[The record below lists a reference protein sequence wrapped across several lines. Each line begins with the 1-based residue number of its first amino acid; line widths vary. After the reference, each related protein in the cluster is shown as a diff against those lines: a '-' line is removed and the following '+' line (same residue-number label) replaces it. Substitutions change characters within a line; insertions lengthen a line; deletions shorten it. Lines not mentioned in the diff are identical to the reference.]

1 MALHTEDT
9 LRCPRIA
16 QVLDLLLAVPA
27 LEALGAKSLVAG
39 QDGQILDLVRARAAA
54 VRAIAADQ
62 RAVAE

>member
-39 QDGQILDLVRARAAA
+39 QDGQIFDLVRA
-54 VRAIAADQ
+54 
-62 RAVAE
+62 